1 MPRNRTPRQWREIL
15 DAFDRSDLSQAEFC
29 RRRRIALATF
39 RYHCARTRAA
49 AIPVSPESPR
59 FVEIFAEPS
68 THSGGELRIE
78 IDLPVG
84 PVTIHGQPA
93 PLAELIQVLSSVH
106 ANIRI

>member
-39 RYHCARTRAA
+39 RYHRARARVAA
-49 AIPVSPESPR
+49 SPVSPESPR
-59 FVEIFAEPS
+59 LVEIFAEPA
-68 THSGGELRIE
+68 TPTVGELRFE

-93 PLAELIQVLSSVH
+93 RLAELLQLLSSVPG
-106 ANIRI
+106 NIRL